1 MYKFISIKGVAGMK
15 TAQQIIGL
23 PVVSI
28 FDGNEIGKVKNVII
42 NASKGTI
49 DFFVIDSGIRSLAGG
64 VIPAD
69 RVLGIGE
76 YALTIQQ
83 PDDISDIVK
92 IPAAIELMQ
101 KNITVRGTR
110 VLTKKGSLLGET
122 GDIFVNEQNTYNI
135 TGVEFV
141 PASTSMQ
148 SGIIPRSSIITFG
161 KDLLVVQDDFIDQ
174 LIESPNAI
182 EEESKE
188 KKNFS
193 IDGKSPAFDDEIV
206 YSEVISQD
214 PLQETSVEVE
224 AEKEEHFNI
233 ESLDSDTSF
242 QIPFENNEEEKV
254 NEKEPGLEI
263 PSEEPVVAET
273 QEEQQL
279 SAAEL
284 FEQRQRQY
292 LVGKKVTKSIYNSMG
307 GIIINSG
314 DIITEQLINEV
325 KSNGKLIEL
334 VMNYE
339 E

>member
-1 MYKFISIKGVAGMK
+1 M
-15 TAQQIIGL
+15 
-23 PVVSI
+23 
-28 FDGNEIGKVKNVII
+28 
-42 NASKGTI
+42 
-49 DFFVIDSGIRSLAGG
+49 
-64 VIPAD
+64 
-69 RVLGIGE
+69 
-76 YALTIQQ
+76 
-83 PDDISDIVK
+83 
-92 IPAAIELMQ
+92 
-101 KNITVRGTR
+101 
-110 VLTKKGSLLGET
+110 
-122 GDIFVNEQNTYNI
+122 
-135 TGVEFV
+135 
-141 PASTSMQ
+141 
-148 SGIIPRSSIITFG
+148 
-161 KDLLVVQDDFIDQ
+161 
-174 LIESPNAI
+174 
-182 EEESKE
+182 
-188 KKNFS
+188 
-193 IDGKSPAFDDEIV
+193 

>member
-1 MYKFISIKGVAGMK
+1 MQLK
-15 TAQQIIGL
+15 
-23 PVVSI
+23 
-28 FDGNEIGKVKNVII
+28 
-42 NASKGTI
+42 
-49 DFFVIDSGIRSLAGG
+49 RS
-64 VIPAD
+64 P
-69 RVLGIGE
+69 
-76 YALTIQQ
+76 
-83 PDDISDIVK
+83 
-92 IPAAIELMQ
+92 
-101 KNITVRGTR
+101 
-110 VLTKKGSLLGET
+110 KK
-122 GDIFVNEQNTYNI
+122 
-135 TGVEFV
+135 
-141 PASTSMQ
+141 
-148 SGIIPRSSIITFG
+148 
-161 KDLLVVQDDFIDQ
+161 
-174 LIESPNAI
+174 
-182 EEESKE
+182 